1 MDIAA
6 DRTIDV
12 VNKKSIEI
20 NHPGHLKSRF
30 TVVLTIAANGYRLPT
45 YFILRKLKKTPKVEI
60 TYQHYYQRVRFWI
73 YESEHYARLHQS
85 CYFAI
90 YKKW

>member
-1 MDIAA
+1 MKGNVDETPTYIDMAA

-20 NHPGHLKSRF
+20 NHTGHLKSRF

-45 YFILRKLKKTPKVEI
+45 YLF
-60 TYQHYYQRVRFWI
+60 
-73 YESEHYARLHQS
+73 
-85 CYFAI
+85 
-90 YKKW
+90 